1 MYNDNDSVFLPNEE
15 YSASQREDQE
25 KDFMTAFREFRATRI
40 PFTKEETQLLIEWIV
55 ANRAFHLLEGD
66 AIWKRMEASG
76 RLTERSWQS
85 MKTHFHNN
93 VLSSLDELKITFTNR
108 RKLEACFRNS
118 DEIDFFGDTDMD
130 SDSDLFS
137 GNVLLHRPKNR
148 TKRKTSNNDKRQS
161 SEEED
166 VIETLGKRP
175 KFPRKMSKIPAE
187 KFNESM
193 RSSAS
198 SRPSMDKDL
207 PDDEEGN
214 GVEPGLE
221 ALVDN
226 INIPP
231 QLRDLSSSSS
241 NLLEISKAASESTR
255 RVSETTES
263 NKAQVGEIDEGILKD
278 NGKVDDLPSAAEFSA
293 GLMEAG
299 SRFLSLSQERERSV
313 LGVTSTIRND
323 EDEGGDSPPVF
334 LKV

>member
-1 MYNDNDSVFLPNEE
+1 M
-15 YSASQREDQE
+15 E
-25 KDFMTAFREFRATRI
+25 KEFTTAFLEYRATRI
-40 PFTKEETQLLIEWIV
+40 PFTKEETQFLIEWIV
-55 ANRAFHLLEGD
+55 TNRAFHLLEGET
-66 AIWKRMEASG
+66 IWKRMEASG
-76 RLTERSWQS
+76 RLEERSWLS
-85 MKTHFHNN
+85 MKNHFYNN
-93 VLSSLDELKITFTNR
+93 ALSSLDEQKVTPTIR
-108 RKLEACFRNS
+108 RKLEACLKNS
-118 DEIDFFGDTDMD
+118 DEIDTFGDTDMD
-130 SDSDLFS
+130 SNSDPNP
-137 GNVLLHRPKNR
+137 GNVPLDRPKIR
-148 TKRKTSNNDKRQS
+148 TKRKISNNDKKQS

-263 NKAQVGEIDEGILKD
+263 NKAQVEETDEGILKD

-299 SRFLSLSQERERSV
+299 SRSLSQERERSV

-323 EDEGGDSPPVF
+323 EDEGGDSPPVL